1 MYNQDAACLVE
12 GPVLLLC
19 VCLGSHC
26 LSHNFFFLIFF
37 FYVFMHPLTKWNRLM
52 IIIIIVNNN
61 KKTFY
66 ACFLSRSNPFK
77 HLEL

>member
-19 VCLGSHC
+19 VWALIACLIII
-26 LSHNFFFLIFF
+26 FIFF

-61 KKTFY
+61 KTFY